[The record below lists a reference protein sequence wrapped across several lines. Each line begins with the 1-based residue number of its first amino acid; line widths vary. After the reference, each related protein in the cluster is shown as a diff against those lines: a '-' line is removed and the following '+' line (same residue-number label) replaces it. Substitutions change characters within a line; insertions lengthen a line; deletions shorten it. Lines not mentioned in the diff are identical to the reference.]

1 MIDECFDTDCSAL
14 VLMSVGMVGIMIRRE
29 KNRMKNNGADKDD
42 ERLRMKKSMCLHLF
56 WQLLSNNHNV
66 Q

>member
-14 VLMSVGMVGIMIRRE
+14 VLMSVWMVGIMIRRE

-42 ERLRMKKSMCLHLF
+42 ERLRMKKSL
-56 WQLLSNNHNV
+56 
-66 Q
+66 